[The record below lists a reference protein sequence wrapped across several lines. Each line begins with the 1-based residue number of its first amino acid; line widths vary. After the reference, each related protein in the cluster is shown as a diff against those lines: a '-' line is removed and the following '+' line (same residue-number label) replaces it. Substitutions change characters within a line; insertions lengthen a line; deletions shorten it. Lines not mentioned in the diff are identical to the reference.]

1 MKLVVTLKLSCM
13 HQRNMNEYGTDI
25 LDLILG
31 SRAPRLRT
39 RACTKTFHVG
49 RAFEEDPVFCCRS
62 RRKPPAAFF
71 RSTGFQFA
79 PRS

>member
-13 HQRNMNEYGTDI
+13 HQRNLNENGTDN
-25 LDLILG
+25 LG

>member
-1 MKLVVTLKLSCM
+1 MKLVVTLKLSV
-13 HQRNMNEYGTDI
+13 HAPKKLNENGTDN
-25 LDLILG
+25 LLG